1 MHCIWSF
8 SLFLLGSAPRHLPFH
23 VLRSGEHQ
31 LALLISYYNR
41 IHRLSREGVP
51 LDPCQN
57 KPRLKH
63 TWSPDV
69 CPSAARP
76 CPYVWQPV
84 VNPHPSPALCLFRKI
99 EQAQTQRR
107 SSEPAA
113 AHIQGVDPP
122 FPVCAAE
129 NSPAHA
135 RLTHPHFISKHILQ
149 ITKCP
154 VTRTVSR
161 TVGPNPR
168 FKKPKLGEKTME
180 VG

>member
-1 MHCIWSF
+1 MFVHPPPGPAHMS
-8 SLFLLGSAPRHLPFH
+8 GS
-23 VLRSGEHQ
+23 RS
-31 LALLISYYNR
+31 
-41 IHRLSREGVP
+41 
-51 LDPCQN
+51 
-57 KPRLKH
+57 
-63 TWSPDV
+63 
-69 CPSAARP
+69 
-76 CPYVWQPV
+76 

-135 RLTHPHFISKHILQ
+135 RLTHPHLISKHILQ

-161 TVGPNPR
+161 TVGPKPR
-168 FKKPKLGEKTME
+168 FKKPKLGEKRNGTWVE
-180 VG
+180 VGFCRRSLSERSGLVEKYCLFHYISGHFPWARKIKIEV

>member
-1 MHCIWSF
+1 MCCVVVNINWHY
-8 SLFLLGSAPRHLPFH
+8 LFH
-23 VLRSGEHQ
+23 
-31 LALLISYYNR
+31 R

-135 RLTHPHFISKHILQ
+135 RLTHPHLISKHILQ

-161 TVGPNPR
+161 TVGPKPR

>member
-1 MHCIWSF
+1 MFVHPPPGLAHMS
-8 SLFLLGSAPRHLPFH
+8 GS
-23 VLRSGEHQ
+23 RS
-31 LALLISYYNR
+31 
-41 IHRLSREGVP
+41 
-51 LDPCQN
+51 
-57 KPRLKH
+57 
-63 TWSPDV
+63 
-69 CPSAARP
+69 
-76 CPYVWQPV
+76 
-84 VNPHPSPALCLFRKI
+84 VNPRPSPALCLFRKK

-135 RLTHPHFISKHILQ
+135 HLTHPHLISKHILQ

-161 TVGPNPR
+161 TLGPKPR
-168 FKKPKLGEKTME
+168 FKKPKLGEKINGSLVE
-180 VG
+180 VGFCRRSLSERSGLVENTFIFFMTCRAIFPWARK